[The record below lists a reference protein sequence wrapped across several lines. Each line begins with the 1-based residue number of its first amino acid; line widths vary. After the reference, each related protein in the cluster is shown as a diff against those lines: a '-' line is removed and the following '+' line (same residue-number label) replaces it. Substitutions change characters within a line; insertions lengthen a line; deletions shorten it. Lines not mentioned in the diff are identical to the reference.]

1 MSNKRRSPADEPFF
15 TIRTA
20 SGTYPDGAQL
30 PPHSHS
36 WGQLIFATTGVIS
49 VWTAQ
54 GSWVAPPNWGVWAP
68 AGIAHAMRFTGATSL
83 RTLYMRPELQ
93 GLPTTSTVIVVSA
106 LLRELVI
113 RAVGLGMLDRR
124 RAFDRAATELI
135 VAELRRHPA
144 ASLDLPMPARPELS
158 RVADH
163 IIASPGAVESH
174 RQLARRFNLSV
185 RTLERTFLD
194 ETGMTLGR
202 WRRQA
207 RFLHA
212 IRQLGSGAA
221 VKVAAAEAGYASTSA
236 FIAAFRAEFATTPAQ
251 YFK

>member
-1 MSNKRRSPADEPFF
+1 
-15 TIRTA
+15 
-20 SGTYPDGAQL
+20 
-30 PPHSHS
+30 
-36 WGQLIFATTGVIS
+36 
-49 VWTAQ
+49 
-54 GSWVAPPNWGVWAP
+54 
-68 AGIAHAMRFTGATSL
+68 MRFTGATTL
-83 RTLYMRPELQ
+83 RTLYIRPGLQ
-93 GLPTTSTVIVVSA
+93 GLPTSSTVIVVSA

-113 RAVGLGMLDRR
+113 RTVSLGMLDRR

-135 VAELRRHPA
+135 VAELRQRPA
-144 ASLDLPMPARPELS
+144 KSLDLPMPAGAILS
-158 RVADH
+158 GVADH
-163 IIASPGAVESH
+163 ILASPGAVQSH
-174 RQLARRFNLSV
+174 RQLAQRFNLTV

-221 VKVAAAEAGYASTSA
+221 VKVAATEAGYSSTSA